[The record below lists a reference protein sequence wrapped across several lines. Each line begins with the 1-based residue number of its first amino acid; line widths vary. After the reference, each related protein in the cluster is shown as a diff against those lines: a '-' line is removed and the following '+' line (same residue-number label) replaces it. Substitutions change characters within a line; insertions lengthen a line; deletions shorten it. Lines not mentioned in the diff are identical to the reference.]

1 MDDENLFRLM
11 EEEEHM
17 AVSSLFLITTS
28 MFAKVLFYEEKKR
41 ESMKALQH
49 MEMIDDEA
57 DMFGI
62 RQVSSVLKID
72 ISSRFVRIVD
82 AALAEDYSLW
92 TLPALAFFRQQ
103 RLSLIHI

>member
-62 RQVSSVLKID
+62 RRVSSTSQTPQHTRGTCKILLNNFAKK
-72 ISSRFVRIVD
+72 S
-82 AALAEDYSLW
+82 LAEM
-92 TLPALAFFRQQ
+92 
-103 RLSLIHI
+103 

>member
-17 AVSSLFLITTS
+17 AVSGDIFPQI
-28 MFAKVLFYEEKKR
+28 MFVQKVLFYEEKKR

-62 RQVSSVLKID
+62 RLVSQSQ
-72 ISSRFVRIVD
+72 S
-82 AALAEDYSLW
+82 
-92 TLPALAFFRQQ
+92 
-103 RLSLIHI
+103 